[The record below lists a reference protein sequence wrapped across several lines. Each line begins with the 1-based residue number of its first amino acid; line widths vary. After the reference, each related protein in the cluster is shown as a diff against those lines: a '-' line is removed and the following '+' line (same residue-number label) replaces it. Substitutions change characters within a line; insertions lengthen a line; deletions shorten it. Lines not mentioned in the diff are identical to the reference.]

1 MKCIDNFFSCD
12 YNMNE
17 HYFFHSYYNSKLG
30 GAAVEDK
37 KTLIY
42 DSAKTLFAL
51 KGFKDTNISEITK
64 KAGMAVGTFYNYYSS
79 KEKLFMDIFLEENA
93 KLKQTCFQSLDLDQS
108 PLLVVRQMLKLNV
121 EGMKENPILKEWY
134 NKSVFEKLQQ
144 FYREE
149 NGIDTVDFLYDSFL
163 KLINHWKDQGIM
175 RSDIDS
181 KMIMMIFAAIIN
193 VDTHKEEIGL
203 EYFPELLEQMT
214 ELIMNSLVDCS
225 H

>member
-1 MKCIDNFFSCD
+1 M
-12 YNMNE
+12 
-17 HYFFHSYYNSKLG
+17 
-30 GAAVEDK
+30 EDK
-37 KTLIY
+37 KTMIY
-42 DSAKTLFAL
+42 DSAKALFGM

-64 KAGMAVGTFYNYYSS
+64 KAGMAVGTFYNYYPS
-79 KEKLFMDIFLEENA
+79 KEKLFMDIFLQENA
-93 KLKQTCFQSLDLDQS
+93 VLKQTCFQSLDLDQS

-121 EGMKENPILKEWY
+121 EGMKENPILREWY

-163 KLINHWKDQGIM
+163 ELVNHWQAQGIM

-203 EYFPELLEQMT
+203 EYFPDLLEQMT
-214 ELIMNSLVDCS
+214 ELIMKSLMDCS
-225 H
+225 R